1 MIPQVAVR
9 FLVTILR
16 VSAAEPEASRGEN
29 LCSKKT
35 HRALRIMSDR
45 ATFGLDSSAGSGII
59 NYFDFR

>member
-1 MIPQVAVR
+1 VIPQVAVR

-16 VSAAEPEASRGEN
+16 VPAAEPEASRGEN

-35 HRALRIMSDR
+35 HRALRIMFGN
-45 ATFGLDSSAGSGII
+45 ATVGLNSSAGSGII